1 MPAPYRKS
9 RKTDR
14 RERHRRF
21 LRFSVLKQAR
31 TRVLRSSSGI
41 FCTVRSPARSL
52 ARPALFKSTGAQHP
66 PPLSRCGAD
75 ASREIFPV
83 LRHFGRERNILVFH
97 GLVEVLH
104 RIVIAVVDLVSVCV
118 IAHGAAAPGGL
129 LPALI
134 GGICLL
140 DRIAAV
146 RLVGIGAG
154 PDPLQ
159 PAALGV
165 SLPRDP
171 PLGVVGGVQPVGLGL
186 AVAFIADVGELIP
199 PVRRRYRT
207 SASLRQ
213 RFPARRRRYS
223 SQGFRAHRSR
233 TQSGRSCR
241 SRPSAV
247 R

>member
-1 MPAPYRKS
+1 MPFPAVFCSQAGPDARAPLAQRYILHGPFPGAVIGHPAPL
-9 RKTDR
+9 KTA
-14 RERHRRF
+14 
-21 LRFSVLKQAR
+21 AR
-31 TRVLRSSSGI
+31 TLHGRS
-41 FCTVRSPARSL
+41 
-52 ARPALFKSTGAQHP
+52 
-66 PPLSRCGAD
+66 
-75 ASREIFPV
+75 V
-83 LRHFGRERNILVFH
+83 LRHFGRERDILVFH
-97 GLVEVLH
+97 GPAEIFRGVA
-104 RIVIAVVDLVSVCV
+104 IAVVDLVPICV
-118 IAHGAAAPGGL
+118 IAHGTAAPAGL
-129 LPALI
+129 LPPLI

-140 DRIAAV
+140 DRIADV

-199 PVRRRYRT
+199 PVRRRCRI